1 MSDSGPPDRLARL
14 GAELDKATQTQRGG
28 KSSPHSDD
36 PALQQGVGV
45 GLRIGLEFVV
55 SVVVATGLGW
65 AFDKGLG
72 TRPWGMIVLFF
83 LGIAAGMVSVYRAV
97 TGVRMAVGFRPP
109 GDATG
114 AKPSRNGWDD
124 EE

>member
-1 MSDSGPPDRLARL
+1 MSDGGPSDRLARL
-14 GAELDKATQTQRGG
+14 GAELDKAAQARRGG
-28 KSSPHSDD
+28 KPAPEPED

-45 GLRIGLEFVV
+45 GLRIGLELVV

-83 LGIAAGMVSVYRAV
+83 LGIAAGMVNVYRAV

-109 GDATG
+109 GDAKG
-114 AKPSRNGWDD
+114 GQPSRNEWDD